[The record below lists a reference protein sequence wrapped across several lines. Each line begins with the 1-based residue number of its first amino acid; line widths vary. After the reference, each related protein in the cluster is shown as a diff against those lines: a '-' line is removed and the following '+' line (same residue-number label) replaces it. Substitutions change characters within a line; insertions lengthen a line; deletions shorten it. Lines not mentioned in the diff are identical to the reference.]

1 MIKAEDKALHVRTE
15 GKRKEIAKWN
25 ASIDQKETDTEKRDT
40 TLGAGNKGR
49 VERKRQNRRE
59 VRVQTCIQMLRP

>member
-40 TLGAGNKGR
+40 TLGRNKGR

-59 VRVQTCIQMLRP
+59 VRVQTCIRMLRP

>member
-25 ASIDQKETDTEKRDT
+25 ASTRKRRTQKSEIR
-40 TLGAGNKGR
+40 LLAGNKGR
-49 VERKRQNRRE
+49 VERKRQNRRV
-59 VRVQTCIQMLRP
+59 VRVQTCIRMLRP